1 MSSASLVMPLST
13 RSLNHSAES
22 SHGRAC
28 PSRRRCVL
36 GASAPRL
43 RHGWGEPGSG
53 AGVCAGVS
61 PVAVRRGRV
70 NTVPFKM
77 WAGVGTAAVQ
87 MCAGAGRFSP
97 GAAAAGVSPFSPGA
111 DAATSPGGTRARRSR
126 GPSWPL
132 SPSSRPPK
140 LSRTRSR
147 PRGAQLAA
155 RCHGQQHDGSRAA
168 LAAGLGANC
177 QRLST
182 NGPRAK
188 LPDGAVALPTANYP
202 DGVAAPAIRAA
213 CDVSY
218 CARQAPAASAT

>member
-1 MSSASLVMPLST
+1 L
-13 RSLNHSAES
+13 
-22 SHGRAC
+22 
-28 PSRRRCVL
+28 RC
-36 GASAPRL
+36 G
-43 RHGWGEPGSG
+43 
-53 AGVCAGVS
+53 C
-61 PVAVRRGRV
+61 GRV

-87 MCAGAGRFSP
+87 MCAGAGPFSPGAEPAGVSPFSP

-111 DAATSPGGTRARRSR
+111 AAATSPGGTRARRSR

-132 SPSSRPPK
+132 CPSSRPPK
-140 LSRTRSR
+140 RRRQRAVGRSS
-147 PRGAQLAA
+147 GALLAA